1 MKEEESMKDIRVLL
15 VGVGGYGA
23 GYVREML
30 EHGAEKHALIA
41 GVVDPYAASSPVY
54 QALKDANMCFYDTVQ
69 DFYAEKSAD
78 LAVISTPIQFHA
90 QQSIYCMEHGSH
102 VLCEKPAAATVEL
115 VNEMIAARDKTG
127 KTLAIGFQWCYDP
140 AMLRLKADVD
150 AGVLGRPVKLKG
162 IVLWPRDI
170 AYYKRGLGWAGK
182 RYAQDGSPIF
192 DSVASNATAHYLE
205 NMLWLTGK
213 GFTGASITDMDV
225 RTARA
230 NDIEMFDTIVMNAA
244 LDNGAKLFYVASHA
258 TGRDCVQDP
267 LFIYEFE
274 KATVT
279 FGSLGESGDA
289 LKAVFKDG
297 TVKDYGASAPNGC
310 DKKLAALIAAARG
323 EKTILPCPAEA
334 AMRHTTAMAMIRAKN
349 PEAEV
354 FSDARVDEGM
364 VWVPGLGERLMSCFE
379 KETLD
384 F

>member
-1 MKEEESMKDIRVLL
+1 MKEIRVLL
-15 VGVGGYGA
+15 IGVGGYGM
-23 GYVREML
+23 GYAREML
-30 EHGAEKHALIA
+30 EHGAEKGASIA
-41 GVVDPYAASSPVY
+41 GVVDPYAASSAVY
-54 QALKDANMCFYDTVQ
+54 PALKDANVRFYDSVEA
-69 DFYAEKSAD
+69 FYAQDSAD
-78 LAVISTPIQFHA
+78 LAVVSTPIQFHA

-115 VNEMIAARDKTG
+115 VDAMIDARNRTG
-127 KTLAIGFQWCYDP
+127 RTLAIGFQWCYDE
-140 AMLRLKADVD
+140 AMQRLKADVD
-150 AGVLGRPVKLKG
+150 AGALGRPVKLKG

-182 RYAQDGSPIF
+182 KYAQDGAPIF

-213 GFTGASITDMDV
+213 GFEGAEIVDMDV

-230 NDIEMFDTIVMNAA
+230 NDIEMFDTIAMDAR

-267 LFIYEFE
+267 LFVYEFE
-274 KATVT
+274 NATVM
-279 FGSLGESGDA
+279 FGSLGETGEA

-297 TVKDYGASAPNGC
+297 TVKDYGASTLNGWN
-310 DKKLAALIAAARG
+310 KKLDAMIAAARG
-323 EKTILPCPAEA
+323 ENVVLPCPAEA
-334 AMRHTTAMAMIRAKN
+334 ARRHTAAMAMIRQKN

-354 FSDARVDEGM
+354 LPNARVDEGM
-364 VWVPGLGERLMSCFE
+364 VWVPDLGNRLKDCFE
-379 KETLD
+379 RETLD